1 MPNVPASSA
10 KSVVTL
16 PPGSVDTHA
25 HVFTRELRLAPDPR
39 YVPESGAPIERY
51 LNLLDAHGIA
61 AGILVQPSFL
71 GTDNEY
77 LIAALA
83 RVPARL
89 RGVAVVAPET
99 SQAALEKLR
108 ASGVAGIRLNLIGRP
123 PLNSRRRRGANF
135 SAPSAAPACMSRC
148 RRKERSGGTLS
159 TPCWPAAAGW

>member
-83 RVPARL
+83 RACRRVC
-89 RGVAVVAPET
+89 
-99 SQAALEKLR
+99 AAWRWLHPRRRKPH
-108 ASGVAGIRLNLIGRP
+108 SKSSGRP
-123 PLNSRRRRGANF
+123 VSPVSD
-135 SAPSAAPACMSRC
+135 
-148 RRKERSGGTLS
+148 
-159 TPCWPAAAGW
+159 